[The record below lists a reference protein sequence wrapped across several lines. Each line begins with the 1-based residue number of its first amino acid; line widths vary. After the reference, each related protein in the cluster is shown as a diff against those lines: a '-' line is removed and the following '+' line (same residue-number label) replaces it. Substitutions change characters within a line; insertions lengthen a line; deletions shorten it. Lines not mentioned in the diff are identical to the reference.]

1 LLSVSHRP
9 RNKEFFPLLALTSVL
24 AAGCVT
30 PPPAQLRRF
39 EFSQP
44 EMGVPFRIVFYG
56 TNETHAQVASKAAF
70 TRIRELN
77 DKLSDYDLDSELS
90 KLSRTSGQQRP
101 VPVSDDL
108 WRVLEAA
115 QNWARRSD
123 GAFDVTVGPVVNLWR
138 HARRQE
144 QLPRPDRLAEARS
157 RVGYTNL
164 VLDPKHRT
172 ALLRVP
178 EMRLDLGGIAK
189 GFAADE
195 ALHVL
200 HRHGIKSALVA
211 AAGDMALGDPPPGE
225 RGWKITLAS
234 LDVTNA
240 PPARIMILSNC
251 GVATSGDVFQ
261 RLEIDGVRYSHIV
274 DPHTGIG
281 LTDHSLVNII
291 APDAITAD
299 ALATSVSVLGP
310 EKGLRLIKSTPRTA
324 VRILR
329 MPNGRIDLVEYP
341 QRLFH

>member
-1 LLSVSHRP
+1 VSRRS
-9 RNKEFFPLLALTSVL
+9 RNKEFLVPMVLSFLLLA
-24 AAGCVT
+24 GCAN
-30 PPPAQLRRF
+30 PSRH
-39 EFSQP
+39 EFHRYEFTELQ
-44 EMGVPFRIVFYG
+44 MAVPFRIVLYA
-56 TNETHAQVASKAAF
+56 TNEIHAQTASKAAF

-90 KLSRTSGQQRP
+90 KLSRTSGRQRA

-115 QNWARRSD
+115 QCWARRSQ

-138 HARRQE
+138 HARRLE

-164 VLDPKHRT
+164 VLDPQHRT

-195 ALHVL
+195 ALQVL
-200 HRHGIKSALVA
+200 RHHGVKSALVA
-211 AAGDMALGDPPPGE
+211 AAGDMALGDAPPGE
-225 RGWKITLAS
+225 RGWKITLSS

-240 PPARIMILSNC
+240 PPARIMILANG

-291 APDAITAD
+291 APDATTAD
-299 ALATSVSVLGP
+299 ALATAVSVLGP
-310 EKGLRLIKSTPRTA
+310 EKGLQLIKATPGTA
-324 VRILR
+324 VRTLR
-329 MPNGRIDLVEYP
+329 IPNQRIELIEYP
-341 QRLFH
+341 PHLFR

>member
-1 LLSVSHRP
+1 LSVSYRS
-9 RNKEFFPLLALTSVL
+9 RNKEFVPLLALAFLLCT
-24 AAGCVT
+24 GCVT
-30 PPPAQLRRF
+30 LAPTELHRYEFGQL
-39 EFSQP
+39 
-44 EMGVPFRIVFYG
+44 EMGVPFRIVLYA
-56 TNETHAQVASKAAF
+56 TNETHAQTASKAAF

-90 KLSRTSGQQRP
+90 KLSRTSGQQR
-101 VPVSDDL
+101 VLPVSEDL

-115 QNWARRSD
+115 QYWARRSD
-123 GAFDVTVGPVVNLWR
+123 GAFDITVGPVVNLWR
-138 HARRQE
+138 HARRQQ

-172 ALLRVP
+172 ALLRTP

-195 ALHVL
+195 ALQVL
-200 HRHGIKSALVA
+200 RRHGVQSALVA
-211 AAGDMALGDPPPGE
+211 AAGDIAVSDPPPHE
-225 RGWKITLAS
+225 RGWKVTLAS

-240 PPARIMILSNC
+240 PPACVLVLANC

-281 LTDHSLVNII
+281 LTDHSLVSVI
-291 APDAITAD
+291 APDCITAD
-299 ALATSVSVLGP
+299 VLATAVSVLGP
-310 EKGLRLIKSTPRTA
+310 EKGLQLIKGTPRAA

-329 MPNGRIDLVEYP
+329 MPN
-341 QRLFH
+341 QRLELIEHPQGLWR